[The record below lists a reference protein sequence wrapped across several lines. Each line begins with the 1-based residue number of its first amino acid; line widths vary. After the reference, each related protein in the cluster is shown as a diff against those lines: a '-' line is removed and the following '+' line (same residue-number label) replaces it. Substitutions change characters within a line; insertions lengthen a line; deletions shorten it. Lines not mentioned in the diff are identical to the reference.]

1 MSATAQARVVWMLAG
16 RSMKQAFRRPQLLA
30 PILIFPTLFLV
41 ANTGGADAATTLPGF
56 PKVRDFFDFQL
67 AAAMLQSCMLAG
79 VSGGTALAIDFETG
93 FTDRLLAAPIPR
105 TSMVIGRLA
114 ATGVMG
120 IVSGVWFLAIGLL
133 FGAEIAGGV
142 GGALVAVT
150 LTALAACAFGGLG
163 AALALRSGKASVV
176 QGTFPIVFVILFLS
190 SAFFPAG
197 LMLEPA
203 KTVAEYNPL
212 SWIADGVRAPIVFA
226 LDAEPV
232 LDALGGILL
241 LATVSFTLSWL
252 ALRAR
257 LRSAA

>member
-1 MSATAQARVVWMLAG
+1 MSAAAQARVVAMLAR
-16 RSMKQAFRRPQLLA
+16 RSVKQGFRRPQLLA
-30 PILIFPTLFLV
+30 PILIFPTLLLV
-41 ANTGGADAATTLPGF
+41 ANTGGADAATRLPGF
-56 PKVRDFFDFQL
+56 PEVRDFFDFQL
-67 AAAMLQSCMLAG
+67 AAAMLQSCLLAG

-120 IVSGVWFLAIGLL
+120 IVSGVWFLAIGLA
-133 FGAEIAGGV
+133 FGAEIVSGV
-142 GGALVAVT
+142 EGALVAIA
-150 LTALAACAFGGLG
+150 LTALTAGAFGGLG
-163 AALALRSGKASVV
+163 AALALRSGRASVV

-190 SAFFPAG
+190 SAFFPAE

-203 KTVAEYNPL
+203 RTVAEYNPL

-226 LDAEPV
+226 LEAEPV
-232 LDALGGILL
+232 LEALGGILL
-241 LATVSFTLSWL
+241 VAAVSFTLSWL

-257 LRSAA
+257 LRNAA